1 LLLLCTRMHKHHSCD
16 HPFEVTDDIKNY
28 LAKIHDTLPPEIQGL
43 SLEERAQFIIEQTRK
58 RRIEQHNHSQDL
70 RRIYLEMIA
79 KEYKPLYPH
88 LRRLEGW
95 ELDEELAKAV
105 GPEGSRQAIMQI
117 LTKVGQ
123 GLYTFKM
130 LSDKSCREFIEEVE
144 YFEKWCKVM
153 NLAPQRPN
161 SMNNYGAMLDDFGFE
176 IVLDELVSKI
186 VNPLSK
192 IVYPYLL
199 HLDSH
204 HGFIV
209 EYQMGKD
216 VKLNFHVDDSEVT
229 LNVCLGKQ
237 FEKGELYFGGVR
249 CQYHQQTAASA
260 QEHKYV
266 SHQPGIGLLHVGKH
280 RHAAQKITSGHRLN
294 LILWCRSAEFRE
306 KEDEECPDWCDYDQP
321 VVSPHGPNC

>member
-1 LLLLCTRMHKHHSCD
+1 MHRHEHSCEG
-16 HPFEVTDDIKNY
+16 HHFELTDDIRNY
-28 LAKIHDTLPPEIQGL
+28 LTQIHDTLPLEIQQL
-43 SLEERAQFIIEQTRK
+43 PIEERAQYFIEQTRK
-58 RRIEQHNHSQDL
+58 RRIEQENHSGEL
-70 RRIYLEMIA
+70 RTIFLEMVA
-79 KEYKPLYPH
+79 KEFKPFHSH
-88 LRRLEGW
+88 LRTLEGW
-95 ELDEELAKAV
+95 ELDKDLVKAC
-105 GPEGSRQAIMQI
+105 GPHGSRQEIMNL
-117 LTKVGQ
+117 LTKVGP

-130 LSDKSCREFIEEVE
+130 LSDKTCKELIEEVE
-144 YFEKWCKVM
+144 YFENWCKQW

-161 SMNNYGAMLDDFGFE
+161 SMNNYGAMLDDFGFST
-176 IVLDELVSKI
+176 VLDELI
-186 VNPLSK
+186 ATIINPLSK
-192 IVYPYLL
+192 ILYPYLL

-249 CQYHQQTAASA
+249 CEYHQQTATTP
-260 QEHKYV
+260 QENTYV

-294 LILWCRSAEFRE
+294 LILWCRSSDFRQHM
-306 KEDEECPDWCDYDQP
+306 DEECPDWCNYE
-321 VVSPHGPNC
+321 